1 MFEFDFLVIGGGAA
15 GYFAAINVAHNF
27 PNIKIAI
34 LEKNR
39 EVLQKVKVS
48 GGGRCNVTNAI
59 TEPSELIKN
68 YPRGHEFL
76 LEPFERF
83 GSKDVFCWFEKRG
96 IRLKIEK
103 DGRAFPESNSSQ
115 TIIDCF
121 LYESTGIRLFTSE
134 RVENIVKKG
143 SFWEISTNSEK
154 IFTSKKI
161 LIATGSDKRIWEILN
176 NMNIKISP
184 QAPSLFTFNIKDEKL
199 NELQG
204 VSFPNATVRILN
216 TEFEQS
222 GPLLITHWGLSG
234 PAILKLSAWAAL
246 ELKANDYIFKITV
259 NWLPELQKDKV
270 LNEFRL
276 NLESNSKK
284 NVLANP
290 MFGLTARFWKYI
302 CEKSGIAEHQKW
314 AETGKKHFQ
323 ALAENLLSAKYEV
336 NGKSTFK
343 EEFVTAGGIE
353 LSEIESETFAS
364 KNHENLFFAGEIL
377 NIDAVTGGFNF
388 QAAWTGGW
396 HVAKSLGF

>member
-15 GYFAAINVAHNF
+15 GYFAAINAAQNF
-27 PNIKIAI
+27 PDCRIAI

-48 GGGRCNVTNAI
+48 GGGRCNVTNSC
-59 TEPSELIKN
+59 TNPFELINN

-76 LEPFERF
+76 LEPFKRF
-83 GSKDVFCWFEKRG
+83 GSQEVFNWFEKRG
-96 IRLKIEK
+96 IRLKTEK
-103 DGRAFPESNSSQ
+103 DGRVFPESNSSQ

-121 LYESTGIRLFTSE
+121 LYESKLVKLFTSE
-134 RVENIVKKG
+134 RVEDIVKKEG
-143 SFWEISTNSEK
+143 FWEVSTNSEK
-154 IFTSKKI
+154 IFSTKNL

-176 NMNIKISP
+176 GLDFKIAP

-204 VSFPNATVRILN
+204 VSFPNVAINVLN
-216 TEFEQS
+216 SEFEQS

-234 PAILKLSAWAAL
+234 PAILKLSAWASL
-246 ELKANDYIFKITV
+246 ELKSMDYLFKIIV
-259 NWLPELQKDKV
+259 NWLPEFQKDKV
-270 LNEFRL
+270 LNEFRI
-276 NLESNSKK
+276 NLGSNSKK

-302 CEKSGIAEHQKW
+302 CEKSGISEHQKW

-323 ALAENLLSAKYEV
+323 VLAENILSAKYEV

-353 LSEIESETFAS
+353 LSEINPETFAS
-364 KNHENLFFAGEIL
+364 KNYGNLYFAGEIL

-396 HVAKSLGF
+396 HVAKGLGF

>member
-1 MFEFDFLVIGGGAA
+1 MLEFDFLVIGGGAA
-15 GYFAAINVAHNF
+15 GYFAAINAAQNF
-27 PNIKIAI
+27 PNVNIAI

-48 GGGRCNVTNAI
+48 GGGRCNVTNACI
-59 TEPSELIKN
+59 EPKDLIKN

-76 LEPFERF
+76 LEPFQRF
-83 GSKDVFCWFEKRG
+83 GSKDVFAWFEKRG
-96 IRLKIEK
+96 IRLKKEK
-103 DGRAFPESNSSQ
+103 DGRVFPESNSSQ
-115 TIIDCF
+115 TIIECF
-121 LYESTGIRLFTSE
+121 LYESKRLKLFTSE
-134 RVENIVKKG
+134 RVENIIKKG
-143 SFWEISTNSEK
+143 SFWEISTNTEK
-154 IFTSKKI
+154 TFTAKKL

-176 NMNIKISP
+176 DLDFKIAP

-204 VSFPNATVRILN
+204 VSFLNCEVKILN
-216 TEFEQS
+216 TEFSQS
-222 GPLLITHWGLSG
+222 GALLITHWGLSG

-246 ELKANDYIFKITV
+246 ELKSKDYVFKIAV
-259 NWLPELQKDKV
+259 NWLPELQKEKV
-270 LNEFRL
+270 LSEFRDQL
-276 NLESNSKK
+276 NVNPKRS
-284 NVLANP
+284 VLANP

-302 CEKSGIAEHQKW
+302 CEKSGITEHQKW

-353 LSEIESETFAS
+353 LFEIEPETFAS
-364 KNHENLFFAGEIL
+364 KNYENLYFAGEIL

>member
-1 MFEFDFLVIGGGAA
+1 MLEFDFLVIGGGAA
-15 GYFAAINVAHNF
+15 GYFAAINAAQNF
-27 PNIKIAI
+27 PNIKVAI
-34 LEKNR
+34 LEKNSD
-39 EVLQKVKVS
+39 VLQKVKVS

-59 TEPSELIKN
+59 TEPTELIKN

-83 GSKDVFCWFEKRG
+83 GSKDVVTWFEKRG
-96 IRLKIEK
+96 IRLKTEK
-103 DGRAFPESNSSQ
+103 DGRVFPESNSSQ

-121 LYESTGIRLFTSE
+121 LYESKPIKLFTSE

-143 SFWEISTNSEK
+143 SFWEVSTNSEK
-154 IFTSKKI
+154 TFVAKNL
-161 LIATGSDKRIWEILN
+161 LIATGSDKRIWEILTDLN
-176 NMNIKISP
+176 FKIAP

-199 NELQG
+199 NDLQG
-204 VSFPNATVRILN
+204 VSFSACSVKILN
-216 TEFEQS
+216 FTFEQS

-246 ELKANDYIFKITV
+246 ELKAKDYVFKIAV
-259 NWLPELQKDKV
+259 NWLPEIQKDKV

-276 NLESNSKK
+276 NLEINPKK

-290 MFGLTARFWKYI
+290 LFGLTARFWKYI
-302 CEKSGIAEHQKW
+302 CEKAGISEHQKW

-323 ALAENLLSAKYEV
+323 ALAENLLSAPFEV

-343 EEFVTAGGIE
+343 EEFVTAGGID
-353 LSEIESETFAS
+353 LSEIDSETFAS
-364 KNHENLFFAGEIL
+364 KKYENLFFAGEIL

-396 HVAKSLGF
+396 HVARVLSF

>member
-1 MFEFDFLVIGGGAA
+1 MLEFDFLVIGGGAA
-15 GYFAAINVAHNF
+15 GYFAAINAAQNF
-27 PNIKIAI
+27 PNIKVAI

-59 TEPSELIKN
+59 TEPTELIKN

-76 LEPFERF
+76 LEPFQRF
-83 GSKDVFCWFEKRG
+83 GSKDVFNWFEKRG

-103 DGRAFPESNSSQ
+103 DGRVFPETNSSQ

-121 LYESTGIRLFTSE
+121 LYESKSINLYTSE

-143 SFWEISTNSEK
+143 SFWEVTTNTEK
-154 IFTSKKI
+154 TFVAKKL
-161 LIATGSDKRIWEILN
+161 LIATGSDKRIWEILTDLN
-176 NMNIKISP
+176 FKIAP

-204 VSFPNATVRILN
+204 VSFPNATVKILN
-216 TEFEQS
+216 SDFYQS

-246 ELKANDYIFKITV
+246 ELKAKDYIFKISV
-259 NWLPELQKDKV
+259 NWLPELQKDKI
-270 LNEFRL
+270 LNEFRVNLDL
-276 NLESNSKK
+276 NPKK
-284 NVLANP
+284 GVLANP

-302 CEKSGIAEHQKW
+302 CERSGISEQQKW

-323 ALAENLLSAKYEV
+323 ALADNLLSAPYEV

-343 EEFVTAGGIE
+343 EEFVTAGGIDH
-353 LSEIESETFAS
+353 SEIDLANFSS
-364 KNHENLFFAGEIL
+364 KKYENLFFAGEIL

-396 HVAKSLGF
+396 HVAKGLGF

>member
-15 GYFAAINVAHNF
+15 GYFAAVNAAQNF

-48 GGGRCNVTNAI
+48 GGGRCNVTNAL
-59 TEPSELIKN
+59 TSPMELIKN

-83 GSKDVFCWFEKRG
+83 GSKDVFGWFEKRG

-103 DGRAFPESNSSQ
+103 DGRVFPESNSSQ
-115 TIIDCF
+115 SIIDCL
-121 LYESTGIRLFTSE
+121 LYESKRVRLFTSE

-143 SFWEISTNSEK
+143 SFWEVSTNTQKTFS
-154 IFTSKKI
+154 SKKI
-161 LIATGSDKRIWEILN
+161 LISTGSDKRIWEILSELN
-176 NMNIKISP
+176 FKIAP

-204 VSFPNATVRILN
+204 VSFPNCRVNILN
-216 TEFEQS
+216 TEFSQY

-246 ELKANDYIFKITV
+246 ELKDKDYRFKISV
-259 NWLPELQKDKV
+259 NWLPELTKDKI

-276 NLESNSKK
+276 NLESNQKK

-290 MFGLTARFWKYI
+290 MFGLTVRFWKYI
-302 CEKSGIAEHQKW
+302 CEKSGISEHQKW

-323 ALAENLLSAKYEV
+323 ALAENLLSAQYEV

-353 LSEIESETFAS
+353 LSEIDAETFSS
-364 KNHENLFFAGEIL
+364 KKHENLYFAGEIL

-396 HVAKSLGF
+396 HVAKGLGF

>member
-1 MFEFDFLVIGGGAA
+1 MLEFDFLVIGGGAA
-15 GYFAAINVAHNF
+15 GYFAAINAAQNF
-27 PNIKIAI
+27 PNMKVAI

-48 GGGRCNVTNAI
+48 GGGRCNVTNACTI
-59 TEPSELIKN
+59 PADLIKN

-76 LEPFERF
+76 LLPFQRF
-83 GSKDVFCWFEKRG
+83 GSREVFSWFEKRG

-103 DGRAFPESNSSQ
+103 DGRVFPESNSSQ

-121 LYESTGIRLFTSE
+121 LYESKPIKLFTSE

-143 SFWEISTNSEK
+143 SFWEVKTNSEK
-154 IFTSKKI
+154 TFTAKKI

-176 NMNIKISP
+176 DLNFKITQ
-184 QAPSLFTFNIKDEKL
+184 QAPSLFTFNIKDVKL

-204 VSFPNATVRILN
+204 VSFPSCTVKILN
-216 TEFEQS
+216 TEFNQT

-246 ELKANDYIFKITV
+246 ELKAKDYIFKISV

-276 NLESNSKK
+276 NLDINSKK
-284 NVLANP
+284 SVMANP
-290 MFGLTARFWKYI
+290 MFGITARFWKYI
-302 CEKSGIAEHQKW
+302 CEKSGISEHQKW

-323 ALAENLLSAKYEV
+323 ALVENLLSAKYEV

-353 LSEIESETFAS
+353 LSEIDSETFAS
-364 KNHENLFFAGEIL
+364 KNHENLYFAGEIL